1 MPMLQDSREA
11 SASRFSFP
19 ARPALAAARRAC
31 YAARMPLRLE
41 RRPGQALL
49 TLAAPPRNLL
59 DAALLDALL
68 DALAALA
75 ADGAPPILLT
85 ADGKHFSTGYPIDAI
100 PEAIFHADPA
110 VRATS
115 PFERAM
121 AALWDYP
128 APIVAAIQGE
138 AWGGAVELLCCADLR
153 VAVPSARFAVPA
165 LRLGLIYSPSG
176 IRRLQGAFGAPLAR
190 ELLLTGEPIS
200 ARRALRAGFLC
211 RLAAPAQLDAAADA
225 LMASLLAAA
234 PGALRGTRRSLR
246 LLEAAEPLAPALLAE
261 IAAWRHAAWQ
271 SEDFREAQQAF
282 LEKRPPRWRDR

>member
-1 MPMLQDSREA
+1 MPTSLKVD
-11 SASRFSFP
+11 
-19 ARPALAAARRAC
+19 RRADH
-31 YAARMPLRLE
+31 AI
-41 RRPGQALL
+41 L

-59 DAALLDALL
+59 APELLESLLRALVS
-68 DALAALA
+68 LAAN
-75 ADGAPPILLT
+75 GAPPVLLR
-85 ADGKHFSTGYPIDAI
+85 AEGRHFSTGYPIDAI

-110 VRATS
+110 VRAGA
-115 PFERAM
+115 PFERVM
-121 AALWDYP
+121 AALWEYP
-128 APIVAAIQGE
+128 APIVAAVQGD

-153 VAVPSARFAVPA
+153 VAVPGARFAVPA

-190 ELLLTGEPIS
+190 ELLLTGEPIG

-211 RLAAPAQLDAAADA
+211 RLADPARLDAAAGE

-261 IAAWRHAAWQ
+261 IADWRHAAWR

>member
-1 MPMLQDSREA
+1 MLQDSREA
-11 SASRFSFP
+11 TASRFFL
-19 ARPALAAARRAC
+19 AVRLALAAERRAC
-31 YAARMPLRLE
+31 YAARMTLRLDRE
-41 RRPGQALL
+41 PGHAVL

-59 DAALLDALL
+59 APELLEAL
-68 DALAALA
+68 LAALSSLA
-75 ADGAPPILLT
+75 AAAAPPLLLR
-85 ADGKHFSTGYPIDAI
+85 AEGRHFSTGYPIDAI

-110 VRATS
+110 LRAAA
-115 PFERAM
+115 PFERVM

-128 APIVAAIQGE
+128 APIVAAVQGD

-153 VAVPSARFAVPA
+153 VAVPNARFAVPA

-176 IRRLQGAFGAPLAR
+176 IRRLQAAFGAPLAR
-190 ELLLTGEPIS
+190 ELLLTGEPIG

-211 RLAAPAQLDAAADA
+211 RLAAPEHLEATSAA

-261 IAAWRHAAWQ
+261 IAAWRHAAWR